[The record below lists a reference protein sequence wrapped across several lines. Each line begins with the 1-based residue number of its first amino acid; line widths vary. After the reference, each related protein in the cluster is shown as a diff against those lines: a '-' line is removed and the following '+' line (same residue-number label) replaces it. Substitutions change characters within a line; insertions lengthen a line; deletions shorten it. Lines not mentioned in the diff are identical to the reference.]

1 MADLVVSGALFVVG
15 LLALL
20 LAADRFTDAAQ
31 KVGVSLGFSPFIIG
45 MTIVAA
51 GTSFPELVAAT
62 LASIQGEPGIVVG
75 NARKFVQGGGLANM
89 EDGLFDVAVVELMP
103 PAGLVAEAI
112 SDRLLGENSE
122 SVTHFRASEVR
133 IRETSDQPITFS
145 RDGEL
150 AEHEQLTL
158 AVRERAL
165 DIRVGDTYDPDP
177 P

>member
-1 MADLVVSGALFVVG
+1 
-15 LLALL
+15 
-20 LAADRFTDAAQ
+20 
-31 KVGVSLGFSPFIIG
+31 
-45 MTIVAA
+45 
-51 GTSFPELVAAT
+51 
-62 LASIQGEPGIVVG
+62 
-75 NARKFVQGGGLANM
+75 
-89 EDGLFDVAVVELMP
+89 MP
-103 PAGLVAEAI
+103 PSGLVTEAI
-112 SDRLLGENSE
+112 TDRILGENSD

-150 AEHEQLTL
+150 AEHEQLRL